1 MKNNQEQSLQKS
13 IGLMTAITIVIGT
26 IIGSGVFVKPAVVL
40 THAGTSNLAILAWV
54 VGGVLTLAAGL
65 TIAEVGAQIPKTGG
79 LYAYIRDIY
88 GPFWGFLTGWVQTI
102 IYGPAIIV
110 SLVLFLVF

>member
-88 GPFWGFLTGWVQTI
+88 GPFWGF
-102 IYGPAIIV
+102 
-110 SLVLFLVF
+110 